1 MGKFVYEGGVKTEIE
16 DRALTHLQL
25 VITAKLRRGEPFP
38 FSWREDA
45 SVGGGRVTVWVQPGS
60 SLVFKYFGS
69 RQPAINRA
77 WIEALAFTANAP
89 SGLYLVP
96 GARRGRRLSVGVGR
110 DHRSPL
116 SRSDPSCHRAD
127 PRRTRLPPVGLAASV
142 RAVQRPPSRRRTP
155 CGSAASSSLSRR
167 RRRGEPV

>member
-1 MGKFVYEGGVKTEIE
+1 MGKFIYEGGVKTEIE

-45 SVGGGRVTVWVQPGS
+45 SVGGGRTTVWIQPGR

-96 GARRGRRLSVGVGR
+96 EPAENGEAQGASEV
-110 DHRSPL
+110 
-116 SRSDPSCHRAD
+116 
-127 PRRTRLPPVGLAASV
+127 PVGSPA
-142 RAVQRPPSRRRTP
+142 
-155 CGSAASSSLSRR
+155 
-167 RRRGEPV
+167 